1 MPQYESQNESLV
13 SNLQEVEV
21 HKGKLEQTLG
31 GLKCELEELRSR
43 EKALLMSAR
52 QEAEGS
58 ARECASEMKQAME
71 EEMQEREA
79 KHAVKVQK
87 LQAEI
92 VDKEAEITNITK

>member
-1 MPQYESQNESLV
+1 ME
-13 SNLQEVEV
+13 
-21 HKGKLEQTLG
+21 HTLG
-31 GLKCELEELRSR
+31 GLKCELEELRGH
-43 EKALLMSAR
+43 EKALLSSAR

-58 ARECASEMKQAME
+58 ARECASEIKQAME